1 MGQQTAVQRLFDL
14 MPPEYK
20 MKQSALDSYGQAL
33 EIEKE
38 QTINAYIASVK
49 AVSLYPLDDSIYRPD
64 AEQYY
69 NETYRD
75 IEQTKQFHTKFIS
88 SHVIEQAIQMERERR
103 EELESRII
111 ELENMLLES
120 GERP

>member
-1 MGQQTAVQRLFDL
+1 MAQQTAVEWLFHL

-20 MKQSALDSYGQAL
+20 MKQSALDAYGQAL
-33 EIEKE
+33 EMEKE

-69 NETYRD
+69 NETYGK
-75 IEQTKQFHTKFIS
+75 E
-88 SHVIEQAIQMERERR
+88 
-103 EELESRII
+103 
-111 ELENMLLES
+111 
-120 GERP
+120 